1 MSKENKEDIVILD
14 ETDKKI
20 LEIINEDA
28 RTPYRQISRD
38 LDISV
43 GTVHNRVDKMIKTG
57 AIKKFAPIMDHG
69 KLGYTLTSI
78 IGVRV
83 KGGKLQNWENK
94 TSFHKNV
101 LGIYDVTGEYD
112 AFLVA
117 KFKDTEE
124 LDKFIKDLL
133 KESGVERTYT
143 QIVLNVVKEDM
154 GTANML

>member
-1 MSKENKEDIVILD
+1 MNEKIKEDIVVLD

-57 AIKKFAPIMDHG
+57 AIKKFAPIMDHE
-69 KLGYTLTSI
+69 KLGYNLTSI

-112 AFLVA
+112 AFLIA
-117 KFKDTEE
+117 KFKDTYE
-124 LDKFIKDLL
+124 LDKFIKELL
-133 KESGVERTYT
+133 KEPDVERTYT
-143 QIVLNVVKEDM
+143 QTVLNVVKEDM
-154 GTANML
+154 GSANMF

>member
-1 MSKENKEDIVILD
+1 MSREKKEDIVILD

-20 LEIINEDA
+20 LEIINDDA

-69 KLGYTLTSI
+69 KLGYNLTSI

-83 KGGKLQNWENK
+83 KGGKIQNWENK

-112 AFLVA
+112 AFLIA

-133 KESGVERTYT
+133 KEPSVERTYT
-143 QIVLNVVKEDM
+143 QTVLNVVKEDM